1 MSARP
6 MVLEDALH
14 REGYTIDS
22 EDAPA
27 FDVTIPEGVIHVPAM
42 VRSVLTWRR
51 VEDPTLGDDLY
62 LSRLP
67 LFSEAYRPVLLSS
80 ILDRYRTRRI
90 GYNTPGEF
98 RLAVRRW
105 GNLNMP
111 VLNRRY
117 VSTAVDLPLDEL
129 EVSRHDLD
137 VESDFPQSLIS
148 GDTDYASRANDLRAV
163 ENGRRRT
170 VASLVLEQREAFL
183 NVDTEVVDGM
193 DTLFLSIFDQGESR
207 TPNVYAPPPHFY
219 PFGRFTGS
227 DGWGAGW

>member
-1 MSARP
+1 MSALP
-6 MVLEDALH
+6 MILEDALH

-22 EDAPA
+22 EEAAA

-51 VEDPTLGDDLY
+51 EEDPTLGDDLY
-62 LSRLP
+62 LSKFP
-67 LFSEAYRPVLLSS
+67 LFAEAYRPVILSS

-105 GNLNMP
+105 GNLNMS

-117 VSTAVDLPLDEL
+117 VSTAIDLPLNEL

-148 GDTDYASRANDLRAV
+148 GDADYASRASDLRAV

-170 VASLVLEQREAFL
+170 VADLVRDQREAYL
-183 NVDTEVVDGM
+183 NVDLEVVDGM
-193 DTLFLSIFDQGESR
+193 DSLFLAVLDLGESR
-207 TPNVYAPPPHFY
+207 APNMYAPPRGNY